1 MCGVWEETEKQIMT
15 MNKNPDIVH
24 DNTRDRLVNKPDHQT
39 STALGRLLK

>member
-1 MCGVWEETEKQIMT
+1 MCGVWEETENKST

-39 STALGRLLK
+39 STALGTLLK